1 MNNKISVRLVSA
13 VFACA
18 LAAVAY
24 GTAAQQYGTAAQQQG
39 TTAQQ
44 QGTAA
49 QQKKKARAPKDPVV
63 KERVVFAVNEGA
75 TTSVTHVELLQRY
88 AGLAGVMEDALR
100 RPVKVEVYPD
110 TGRFRSEVERRRR
123 FDLVFGKTVNLLAG
137 MIRENKYQ
145 AIVKTKTPYVA
156 GFITA
161 KGSPIKTPAD
171 LRGKVVMMPERV
183 FTTKLG
189 EATLRELGFK
199 ENDVTIRY
207 TRFQE
212 AVANSVETGSA
223 DVGVVNPT
231 VKQEWLKKGNPVL
244 LEAKPVPNWS
254 IIASP
259 ALTQTELTRLRNALI
274 ALKDSEHG
282 SEVLK
287 NISVPEFVA
296 AANAEYVEL
305 LKFIG
310 E

>member
-1 MNNKISVRLVSA
+1 MNNKIRLRLVSA
-13 VFACA
+13 VLACA

-39 TTAQQ
+39 T
-44 QGTAA
+44 AA
-49 QQKKKARAPKDPVV
+49 QQKKKPRASKEPVV

-88 AGLAGVMEDALR
+88 APLADAMETALR

-110 TGRFRSEVERRRR
+110 TGRFRSELERQRR
-123 FDLVFGKTVNLLAG
+123 FDLVFGKTVNLLAA
-137 MIRENKYQ
+137 MVRDKKYE

-156 GFITA
+156 GFITM
-161 KGSPIKTPAD
+161 KDSPIKKPAD
-171 LRGKVVMMPERV
+171 MRGKVVMMPERV

-189 EATLRELGFK
+189 EAKLRDLGFK
-199 ENDVTIRY
+199 ENEVTVRY

-212 AVANSVETGSA
+212 AVASSVENGSA
-223 DVGVVNPT
+223 DIGVVNPT

-259 ALTQTELTRLRNALI
+259 TLTPAEINRLRNALI

-296 AANAEYVEL
+296 ATNAEYVEL
-305 LKFIG
+305 LKYIR

>member
-1 MNNKISVRLVSA
+1 
-13 VFACA
+13 
-18 LAAVAY
+18 
-24 GTAAQQYGTAAQQQG
+24 
-39 TTAQQ
+39 
-44 QGTAA
+44 
-49 QQKKKARAPKDPVV
+49 
-63 KERVVFAVNEGA
+63 VNEGA

-88 AGLAGVMEDALR
+88 APLANAMETALR

-110 TGRFRSEVERRRR
+110 TGRFRSELERQRR

-137 MIRENKYQ
+137 MVRDKKYE

-156 GFITA
+156 GFITM
-161 KGSPIKTPAD
+161 KDSPIKNPAD
-171 LRGKVVMMPERV
+171 MRGKVVMMPERV

-189 EATLRELGFK
+189 EAKLRDLGFK
-199 ENDVTIRY
+199 ENEVTVRY

-212 AVANSVETGSA
+212 AVASSVENGSA
-223 DVGVVNPT
+223 DIGVVNPT

-244 LEAKPVPNWS
+244 LEAKAVPNWS
-254 IIASP
+254 IIASSTLTP
-259 ALTQTELTRLRNALI
+259 AEINRLRNALI

-296 AANAEYVEL
+296 ATNAEYVEL
-305 LKFIG
+305 LKYIG

>member
-1 MNNKISVRLVSA
+1 MNNKIRLRLVSA
-13 VFACA
+13 VLACA

-24 GTAAQQYGTAAQQQG
+24 GTAAQQTY
-39 TTAQQ
+39 
-44 QGTAA
+44 GTAA
-49 QQKKKARAPKDPVV
+49 QQKKKARASKEPVV
-63 KERVVFAVNEGA
+63 KERLVFAVNEGA

-88 AGLAGVMEDALR
+88 AGLADAMENALR
-100 RPVKVEVYPD
+100 RPIKVEVYPD
-110 TGRFRSEVERRRR
+110 TGRFRSELERQRR
-123 FDLVFGKTVNLLAG
+123 FDIVFGKTVNLLAG

-145 AIVKTKTPYVA
+145 AIVKTKTPYLA
-156 GFITA
+156 GFITV

-212 AVANSVETGSA
+212 AVAGAVETGAA

-231 VKQEWLKKGNPVL
+231 VKQDWLKKGNTVL

-254 IIASP
+254 IIASS
-259 ALTQTELTRLRNALI
+259 ALTEAELARLRRALI
-274 ALKDSEHG
+274 GLKDSEAG

-287 NISVPEFVA
+287 TISVPEFVA
-296 AANAEYVEL
+296 ATNTEYVEL

>member
-1 MNNKISVRLVSA
+1 MNNKIRLRLVSA
-13 VFACA
+13 VLACS
-18 LAAVAY
+18 LAAVASV
-24 GTAAQQYGTAAQQQG
+24 TL
-39 TTAQQ
+39 
-44 QGTAA
+44 A
-49 QQKKKARAPKDPVV
+49 QQKKKAQAAKEPVV
-63 KERVVFAVNEGA
+63 KERLVFAVNEGA

-88 AGLAGVMEDALR
+88 AGLADAMENALR
-100 RPVKVEVYPD
+100 RPIKVEVYPD
-110 TGRFRSEVERRRR
+110 TARFRSEIERRRL
-123 FDLVFGKTVNLLAG
+123 DIVFGKTVNLLAG
-137 MIRENKYQ
+137 MIREKKYQ
-145 AIVKTKTPYVA
+145 AIVKTKLPYLA
-156 GFITA
+156 GFITV
-161 KGSPIKTPAD
+161 KDSPIKTPAD
-171 LRGKVVMMPERV
+171 LRGKVIMMPERV

-212 AVANSVETGSA
+212 AVAGAVESGAA

-231 VKQEWLKKGNPVL
+231 VKQDWLKKGNPVL

-259 ALTQTELTRLRNALI
+259 ALTETELARLRRVLLG
-274 ALKDSEHG
+274 LKDSEGG

-287 NISVPEFVA
+287 AISVPEFVP
-296 AANAEYVEL
+296 AANAEYLEL

>member
-1 MNNKISVRLVSA
+1 MNNKIRLRVVSA
-13 VFACA
+13 VLACA
-18 LAAVAY
+18 FAAVASV
-24 GTAAQQYGTAAQQQG
+24 TLAQEVKAQASTQERKAQASTQQR
-39 TTAQQ
+39 
-44 QGTAA
+44 
-49 QQKKKARAPKDPVV
+49 KAKASKEPVV
-63 KERVVFAVNEGA
+63 KERLVFAVNEGA

-88 AGLAGVMEDALR
+88 AGLADAMENALR
-100 RPVKVEVYPD
+100 RPIKVEVYPD
-110 TGRFRSEVERRRR
+110 TARFRSEIERRRL
-123 FDLVFGKTVNLLAG
+123 DIVFGKTVNLLAG
-137 MIRENKYQ
+137 MIREKNYQ
-145 AIVKTKTPYVA
+145 AIVKTKLPYLA
-156 GFITA
+156 GFITV
-161 KGSPIKTPAD
+161 KNSPIKTPAD
-171 LRGKVVMMPERV
+171 LRGKVIMMPERV

-212 AVANSVETGSA
+212 AVAGSVESGAA

-231 VKQEWLKKGNPVL
+231 VKQDWLKKGNPVL

-259 ALTQTELTRLRNALI
+259 ALTEAELARLRRVLLG
-274 ALKDSEHG
+274 LKDSEGG

-287 NISVPEFVA
+287 SISVPEFVP
-296 AANAEYVEL
+296 AANAEYLEL

>member
-1 MNNKISVRLVSA
+1 MNNKISVRLASA
-13 VFACA
+13 VLACA

-39 TTAQQ
+39 T
-44 QGTAA
+44 AA

-63 KERVVFAVNEGA
+63 KERLVFAVNEGA

-88 AGLAGVMEDALR
+88 APLANAMETALR

-110 TGRFRSEVERRRR
+110 TGRFRSELERDRR

-137 MIRENKYQ
+137 MVRDKKYE

-156 GFITA
+156 GFITM
-161 KGSPIKTPAD
+161 KDSPIKNPAD
-171 LRGKVVMMPERV
+171 MRGKVVMMPERV

-189 EATLRELGFK
+189 EAKLRDLGFK
-199 ENDVTIRY
+199 ENEVTVRY

-212 AVANSVETGSA
+212 AVASSVENGSA
-223 DVGVVNPT
+223 DIGVVNPT

-244 LEAKPVPNWS
+244 LEAKAVPNWS
-254 IIASP
+254 IIASSTLTP
-259 ALTQTELTRLRNALI
+259 AEINRLRNALI

-296 AANAEYVEL
+296 ATNAEYVEL
-305 LKFIG
+305 LKYIG

>member
-1 MNNKISVRLVSA
+1 MNNNIRLRLVSA
-13 VFACA
+13 VLACA

-24 GTAAQQYGTAAQQQG
+24 GTAAQQQG
-39 TTAQQ
+39 PT
-44 QGTAA
+44 A
-49 QQKKKARAPKDPVV
+49 QQKKKARASKEPVV
-63 KERVVFAVNEGA
+63 KERLVFAVNEGA

-88 AGLAGVMEDALR
+88 AGLADAMENALR
-100 RPVKVEVYPD
+100 RPIKVEVYPD
-110 TGRFRSEVERRRR
+110 TGRFRSEIERRRL
-123 FDLVFGKTVNLLAG
+123 DIVFGKTVNLLAG
-137 MIRENKYQ
+137 MIREKKYQ
-145 AIVKTKTPYVA
+145 AIVKTKMPYVA
-156 GFITA
+156 GFITL

-171 LRGKVVMMPERV
+171 LRGRVVMMPERV

-212 AVANSVETGSA
+212 AVANAVETGSA

-231 VKQEWLKKGNPVL
+231 VKQDWLKKGNPVV

-259 ALTQTELTRLRNALI
+259 ALTEAELARLRRALI
-274 ALKDSEHG
+274 GLKDSEGG

-287 NISVPEFVA
+287 AISVPEFVP
-296 AANAEYVEL
+296 AANAEYLDL

>member
-1 MNNKISVRLVSA
+1 MNNKIRLRLVSA
-13 VFACA
+13 VLACA
-18 LAAVAY
+18 LAVVAY
-24 GTAAQQYGTAAQQQG
+24 GTSAQPYGTSAQPSG
-39 TTAQQ
+39 TS
-44 QGTAA
+44 A
-49 QQKKKARAPKDPVV
+49 QQKKKARASKEPVV
-63 KERVVFAVNEGA
+63 KERLVFAVNEGA

-88 AGLAGVMEDALR
+88 AGLADAMENALR

-110 TGRFRSEVERRRR
+110 TGRFRSELERDRR

-137 MIRENKYQ
+137 MVRDKKYQ

-156 GFITA
+156 GFITM
-161 KGSPIKTPAD
+161 KGSPIKTAAD

-259 ALTQTELTRLRNALI
+259 TLSERELVRLRNALI
-274 ALKDSEHG
+274 TLKDSEHG

-296 AANAEYVEL
+296 ATNAEYVEL

>member
-24 GTAAQQYGTAAQQQG
+24 GTAAQQYSTA
-39 TTAQQ
+39 TQQ

-63 KERVVFAVNEGA
+63 KERVVFAINEGA

-88 AGLAGVMEDALR
+88 APLADAMETALR

-110 TGRFRSEVERRRR
+110 TGRFRSELERQRR

-137 MIRENKYQ
+137 MVRDRKYE

-156 GFITA
+156 GFITM
-161 KGSPIKTPAD
+161 KDSPIKKPAD
-171 LRGKVVMMPERV
+171 MRGKVVMMPERV

-189 EATLRELGFK
+189 EAKLRELGFK
-199 ENDVTIRY
+199 ENEVTVRY

-212 AVANSVETGSA
+212 AVASSVENGSA
-223 DVGVVNPT
+223 DIGVVNPT
-231 VKQEWLKKGNPVL
+231 VKQEWLKKGNSVL

-259 ALTQTELTRLRNALI
+259 ALTPAEINRLRNALI